1 MKKSTILLMLILVS
15 ASLFAQ
21 DKIIGYDNSIINAKI
36 TEISDSLIIYKAWDN
51 LDGPIYTTSKMNV
64 AVILFQNGKVEV
76 IKVKPK
82 TFAEI
87 RDELKAERRQNI
99 NYRNSFGFDAFSLV
113 PGMSAF
119 TILDGSLS
127 SFGFSFERRNKKQFM
142 GHKLSFYLQYV
153 GDTKGSFYVAYQPK
167 FFFNKHKIIRG
178 FSGLEAGV
186 GLYHSSYYYD
196 YNNYNQVYKNFND
209 LRVHIAPVVGLNIYP
224 TEKMY
229 MVFDYAMGGQMMT
242 IHQEI
247 DTNFP
252 FFWRIGFTL
261 GVNF

>member
-1 MKKSTILLMLILVS
+1 MKKSTILSMLMLVG

-82 TFAEI
+82 TLAEMKE
-87 RDELKAERRQNI
+87 ELKAEHRQNI

-119 TILDGSLS
+119 TILDGSLTS
-127 SFGFSFERRNKKQFM
+127 VGFSFERRNKKQFM
-142 GHKLSFYLQYV
+142 AHKLSFYLQYV
-153 GDTKGSFYVAYQPK
+153 GDTKGSFYVAYHPK
-167 FFFNKHKIIRG
+167 FFFNKHKVIRG
-178 FSGLEAGV
+178 FSGLEAGA
-186 GLYHSSYYYD
+186 GLYHNSNYHD
-196 YNNYNQVYKNFND
+196 YNNYNHLYRNFND

-229 MVFDYAMGGQMMT
+229 VVFDYTMGGQMIT
-242 IHQEI
+242 IHKEI
-247 DTNFP
+247 ETFLT
-252 FFWRIGFTL
+252 FFWRIGYTL